1 MANNHTHFYISV
13 TKEIKYT
20 WKIFPW
26 WKEKLALFVPKLNH
40 RCFSYWVSVSY
51 KISLLYFSTLSYL
64 PLILFVGRENEVNFP
79 TNTRRLRLR
88 FQLVLF
94 LFPVDAAWTI
104 SFQASTANFSKKKIY
119 ICALDVIMTSDF
131 HECRPS
137 MLATLAAH
145 LQTCVQ
151 KTRVFLCIS

>member
-104 SFQASTANFSKKKIY
+104 SFQASTANFSKKKNIY
-119 ICALDVIMTSDF
+119 MCFRCHHDLWFPWMSAF
-131 HECRPS
+131 HVSNFSCPS
-137 MLATLAAH
+137 PNL
-145 LQTCVQ
+145 
-151 KTRVFLCIS
+151 RSEN